1 MNPSI
6 DKAGL
11 ALNID
16 SENNALD
23 FDLAMRVGDYFQL
36 TKNQMNQILDQVL
49 LVVGTWQATAKS
61 LGISR
66 AEQDLMEAAF
76 RY

>member
-1 MNPSI
+1 
-6 DKAGL
+6 
-11 ALNID
+11 
-16 SENNALD
+16 
-23 FDLAMRVGDYFQL
+23 
-36 TKNQMNQILDQVL
+36 MNQILDQVL

-66 AEQDLMEAAF
+66 VEQEMMGAAF